1 MVIISRDSKEKIGLI
16 DMVKV
21 KVDED
26 ACVGCGSCVED
37 CPNDVYE
44 LDNENGKTIVVNE
57 VDCMA
62 CLSCHEICPSQALE
76 HEDIHVA
83 KRLYIDRKVSDA
95 LDKIL

>member
-1 MVIISRDSKEKIGLI
+1 MAKVI
-16 DMVKV
+16 
-21 KVDED
+21 VDED

-37 CPNDVYE
+37 CPLNVYE
-44 LDNENGKTIVVNE
+44 LDKEHGKTVVVNE

-83 KRLYIDRKVSDA
+83 KRLYIDRKVSKA
-95 LDKIL
+95 LEKII

>member
-1 MVIISRDSKEKIGLI
+1 MTKI
-16 DMVKV
+16 

-44 LDNENGKTIVVNE
+44 LDQEHGKTVVINE
-57 VDCMA
+57 DDCMA

-76 HEDIHVA
+76 HDNIHVA
-83 KRLYIDRKVSDA
+83 KRLYIDRKVTTA
-95 LDKIL
+95 LKKII

>member
-1 MVIISRDSKEKIGLI
+1 MKMTTI
-16 DMVKV
+16 

-44 LDNENGKTIVVNE
+44 LDQEHGKTVVVNTD
-57 VDCMA
+57 DCMA

-76 HEDIHVA
+76 HDNIHVA
-83 KRLYIDRKVSDA
+83 KRLYIDRKVTTA
-95 LDKIL
+95 LKKII